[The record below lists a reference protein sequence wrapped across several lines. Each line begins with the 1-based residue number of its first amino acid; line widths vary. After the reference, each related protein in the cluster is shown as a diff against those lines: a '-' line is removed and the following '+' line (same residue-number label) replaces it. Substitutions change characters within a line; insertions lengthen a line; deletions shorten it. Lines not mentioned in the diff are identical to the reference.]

1 MWNVDWLPFCCGVD
15 YFILNSKFSIAT
27 GNHSKVVICNS

>member
-1 MWNVDWLPFCCGVD
+1 MWNVDWLPFCSDVD
-15 YFILNSKFSIAT
+15 FLILNFKFSIAT